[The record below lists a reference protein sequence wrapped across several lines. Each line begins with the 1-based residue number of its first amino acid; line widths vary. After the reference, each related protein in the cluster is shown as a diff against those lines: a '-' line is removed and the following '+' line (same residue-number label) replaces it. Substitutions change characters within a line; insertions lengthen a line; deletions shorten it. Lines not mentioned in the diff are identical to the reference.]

1 MDINLKLLMRL
12 LNKIYLLLFI
22 SLSLGLKAQNYQ
34 ERQKQLE
41 AQKIS
46 IKKEIQQINNLI
58 NDSRKKSIGLADELE
73 DIQLKI
79 SVRDRL
85 IRINNSQVNN
95 LSNII
100 SNQNERI
107 ADLEVDLKKLKDEY
121 SKIVYSS
128 YKKRSSEMKLM
139 FLFASDNI
147 NQAFRRFQYFK
158 QYSKYRKE
166 QANKI
171 VSLQEEISN
180 NIDSLDKRK
189 IEKQNVVKENQ
200 SVRQTLNQDR
210 IRQNNLYNNLLKDQK
225 NYAVEIQEKE
235 KQARLIDNEIQKL
248 IRLAIA
254 ESNNNNNSSNFAL
267 TPEGRLIS
275 NNFQSNKGRLPWPVR
290 EGIITRRFGTQPH
303 PVVRTTTINS
313 NGISIATSANS
324 IAYSVFE
331 GEVLSVYGF
340 SGGNPGVL
348 IRHGKYISNY
358 QNLSSIFVKKGDKV
372 MANDEI
378 GIVFTNESTGK
389 TVLKFNIFNELK
401 PENPTIWLAR

>member
-1 MDINLKLLMRL
+1 MRL

-41 AQKIS
+41 AQKIL

-58 NDSRKKSIGLADELE
+58 NDSRKKSRGLADELE

-95 LSNII
+95 LNNII

-121 SKIVYSS
+121 SKIVFSS

-189 IEKQNVVKENQ
+189 IEKQKVVKENQ

-210 IRQNNLYNNLLKDQK
+210 IQQNNLYNNLLKDQK

-275 NNFQSNKGRLPWPVR
+275 SNFQSNKGRLPWPVR
-290 EGIITRRFGTQPH
+290 EGVITRRFGTQPH

>member
-1 MDINLKLLMRL
+1 MRL

-58 NDSRKKSIGLADELE
+58 NDSRKKSRGLADELE

-95 LSNII
+95 LNNII

-121 SKIVYSS
+121 SKIVYSL

-210 IRQNNLYNNLLKDQK
+210 IQQNNLYNNLLKDQK

-275 NNFQSNKGRLPWPVR
+275 SNFQSNKGRLPWPVR
-290 EGIITRRFGTQPH
+290 EGVITRRFGTQPH

>member
-1 MDINLKLLMRL
+1 MRL

-41 AQKIS
+41 VQKIS

-58 NDSRKKSIGLADELE
+58 NDSRKKSRGLADELE

-95 LSNII
+95 LNNII

-121 SKIVYSS
+121 SKIIYSS

-139 FLFASDNI
+139 FLFASENV
-147 NQAFRRFQYFK
+147 NQAFRRFQYFR
-158 QYSKYRKE
+158 QYSKYRKG
-166 QANKI
+166 QADKI
-171 VSLQEEISN
+171 VLIQKEISK
-180 NIDSLDKRK
+180 NIDSLNKRK
-189 IEKQNVVKENQ
+189 IEKQNIVKENQ
-200 SVRQTLNQDR
+200 SVKQSLNQER
-210 IRQNNLYNNLLKDQK
+210 NQQNRLYNNLLKDQK
-225 NYAVEIQEKE
+225 NYATEIQEKE
-235 KQARLIDNEIQKL
+235 KQTRLIDNEIQKL
-248 IRLAIA
+248 IRLAIE
-254 ESNNNNNSSNFAL
+254 ESNNNSNSSNFAL

-275 NNFQSNKGRLPWPVR
+275 SNFQLNKGRLPWPVR
-290 EGIITRRFGTQPH
+290 EGVIIRRFGTQPH

-313 NGISIATSANS
+313 NGVSIATSANS

-372 MANDEI
+372 KANDEI

>member
-1 MDINLKLLMRL
+1 MRL

-22 SLSLGLKAQNYQ
+22 FLSLGLKAQNYQ

-46 IKKEIQQINNLI
+46 IKKEIQQINTLI
-58 NDSRKKSIGLADELE
+58 NDSRKKSKSLADELE

-95 LSNII
+95 LNNII
-100 SNQNERI
+100 SNQNDRI

-121 SKIVYSS
+121 SKIIYSS

-166 QANKI
+166 QADKI
-171 VSLQEEISN
+171 VSIQEEIYS

-189 IEKQNVVKENQ
+189 IKKQNVVKENQ
-200 SVRQTLNQDR
+200 SVRQTLNQER
-210 IRQNNLYNNLLKDQK
+210 NQQNNLYKNLLKDQK
-225 NYAVEIQEKE
+225 NYAAEIQEKE
-235 KQARLIDNEIQKL
+235 KQTKLIDNEIQKL
-248 IRLAIA
+248 IRFAIA

-275 NNFQSNKGRLPWPVR
+275 SNFQSNKGRLPWPVR
-290 EGIITRRFGTQPH
+290 EGVITRRFGTQPH

-331 GEVLSVYGF
+331 GEILSVYGF

>member
-1 MDINLKLLMRL
+1 MRL

-58 NDSRKKSIGLADELE
+58 NDSRKKSRGLADELE

-95 LSNII
+95 LNNII

-107 ADLEVDLKKLKDEY
+107 ADLEVDLKKLKEEY

-210 IRQNNLYNNLLKDQK
+210 IKQNNLYKNLLKDQK

-275 NNFQSNKGRLPWPVR
+275 SNFQSNKGRLPWPVR
-290 EGIITRRFGTQPH
+290 EGVITRRFGTQPH

-378 GIVFTNESTGK
+378 GIIFTNESTGK

>member
-1 MDINLKLLMRL
+1 MRL

-58 NDSRKKSIGLADELE
+58 NDSRKKSRGLADELE

-95 LSNII
+95 LNNII

-121 SKIVYSS
+121 SKIVFSS

-171 VSLQEEISN
+171 VSIQEEIYK

-210 IRQNNLYNNLLKDQK
+210 IQQNNLYNNLLKDQK

-275 NNFQSNKGRLPWPVR
+275 SNFQSNKGRLPWPVR
-290 EGIITRRFGTQPH
+290 EGVITRRFGTQPH

>member
-1 MDINLKLLMRL
+1 MRL

-58 NDSRKKSIGLADELE
+58 NDSRKKSRGLADELE

-95 LSNII
+95 LNNII
-100 SNQNERI
+100 SNQNDRI

-210 IRQNNLYNNLLKDQK
+210 IKQNNLYKNLLKDQK

-275 NNFQSNKGRLPWPVR
+275 SNFQSNKGRLPWPVR
-290 EGIITRRFGTQPH
+290 EGVITRRFGTQPH

>member
-1 MDINLKLLMRL
+1 MRL

-58 NDSRKKSIGLADELE
+58 NDSRKKSRGLADELE

-95 LSNII
+95 LNNII

-121 SKIVYSS
+121 SKIVFSS

-189 IEKQNVVKENQ
+189 IEKQKVVKENQ
-200 SVRQTLNQDR
+200 LVRQTLNQDR
-210 IRQNNLYNNLLKDQK
+210 IKQNNLYNNLLKDQK

-275 NNFQSNKGRLPWPVR
+275 SNFQSNKGRLPWPVR
-290 EGIITRRFGTQPH
+290 EGVITRRFGTQPH

-378 GIVFTNESTGK
+378 GIIFTNESTGK

>member
-1 MDINLKLLMRL
+1 MRL

-58 NDSRKKSIGLADELE
+58 NDSRKKSSGLADELE

-95 LSNII
+95 LNNII

-121 SKIVYSS
+121 SKIVFSS

-210 IRQNNLYNNLLKDQK
+210 IQQNNLYNNLLKDQK

-275 NNFQSNKGRLPWPVR
+275 SNFQSNKGRLPWPVR
-290 EGIITRRFGTQPH
+290 EGVITRRFGTQPH

>member
-1 MDINLKLLMRL
+1 MRL

-58 NDSRKKSIGLADELE
+58 NDSRKKSRGLADELE

-95 LSNII
+95 LNNII
-100 SNQNERI
+100 ANQNERI

-275 NNFQSNKGRLPWPVR
+275 SNFQSNKGRLPWPVR
-290 EGIITRRFGTQPH
+290 EGVITRRFGTQPH

-389 TVLKFNIFNELK
+389 TILKFNIFNELK
-401 PENPTIWLAR
+401 PENPSIWLAR

>member
-1 MDINLKLLMRL
+1 MRL

-171 VSLQEEISN
+171 VSLQEEISK

-254 ESNNNNNSSNFAL
+254 ESNNNNNSSNFVL

-275 NNFQSNKGRLPWPVR
+275 SNFQSNKGRLPWPVR

-313 NGISIATSANS
+313 NGITIATSANS

-389 TVLKFNIFNELK
+389 TVLKFNIFNFGHV
-401 PENPTIWLAR
+401 

>member
-1 MDINLKLLMRL
+1 MRL

-58 NDSRKKSIGLADELE
+58 NDSRKKSRGLADELE

-95 LSNII
+95 LNNII

-189 IEKQNVVKENQ
+189 IEKQKVVKENQ

-210 IRQNNLYNNLLKDQK
+210 IQQNNLYNNLLKDQK

-275 NNFQSNKGRLPWPVR
+275 SNFQSNKGRLPWPVR
-290 EGIITRRFGTQPH
+290 EGVITRRFGTQPH

>member
-1 MDINLKLLMRL
+1 MRL

-58 NDSRKKSIGLADELE
+58 NDSRKQSRGLADELE

-85 IRINNSQVNN
+85 IRINISQVNN
-95 LSNII
+95 LNNII

-107 ADLEVDLKKLKDEY
+107 ADLKIDLKKLKDEY

-171 VSLQEEISN
+171 VSLQEEISK

-210 IRQNNLYNNLLKDQK
+210 IQQNNLYNNLLKDQK

-235 KQARLIDNEIQKL
+235 RQARLIDNEIQKL

-290 EGIITRRFGTQPH
+290 EGVITRRFGTQPH

>member
-1 MDINLKLLMRL
+1 MRL

-58 NDSRKKSIGLADELE
+58 NDSRKKSRGLADELE

-95 LSNII
+95 LNNII

-121 SKIVYSS
+121 SKIVFSS

-210 IRQNNLYNNLLKDQK
+210 IKQNNLYKNLLKDQK

-275 NNFQSNKGRLPWPVR
+275 SNFQSNKGRLPWPVR
-290 EGIITRRFGTQPH
+290 EGVITRRFGTQPH

-378 GIVFTNESTGK
+378 GIIFTNESTGK

>member
-1 MDINLKLLMRL
+1 MRL
-12 LNKIYLLLFI
+12 LNNIYLLLFI
-22 SLSLGLKAQNYQ
+22 FLSLGLKAQNYQ

-58 NDSRKKSIGLADELE
+58 NDSRKKSRGLADELE

-95 LSNII
+95 LNNII

-107 ADLEVDLKKLKDEY
+107 ADLEVDIKKLKDEY

-210 IRQNNLYNNLLKDQK
+210 IQQNNLYNNLLKDQK

-275 NNFQSNKGRLPWPVR
+275 SNFQSNKGRLPWPVR
-290 EGIITRRFGTQPH
+290 EGVITRRFGTQPH

-401 PENPTIWLAR
+401 PENPAIWLAR

>member
-1 MDINLKLLMRL
+1 MRL

-46 IKKEIQQINNLI
+46 LKKEIQQINNLI
-58 NDSRKKSIGLADELE
+58 NDSRKKSKGLADELE

-85 IRINNSQVNN
+85 IKINNSQVNN
-95 LSNII
+95 LNNII

-121 SKIVYSS
+121 SKIVFSS

-210 IRQNNLYNNLLKDQK
+210 IQQNNLYNNLLKDQK

-275 NNFQSNKGRLPWPVR
+275 SNFQSNKGRLPWPVR
-290 EGIITRRFGTQPH
+290 EGVITRRFGTQPH